1 MEVLEMTDVND
12 VIKARAR
19 LMRKDIGIASMLLS
33 LELVESTQHDTM
45 ATDGERIFYN
55 PEWVA
60 TISPEEIEAVLIHE
74 ALHVVFEHPCR
85 RGNRNHKLFNIA
97 CDYVIN
103 AYIVYDLGLS
113 LPEGGLLDR
122 KYHGMTAEQVYRIL
136 DTNDDAFEEAMQQAK
151 ASNGDGD
158 GDSES
163 QSSGGDTSEDSDDS
177 ETEEESLTG
186 KYSCDQ
192 DEESDSTESKQSG
205 NGSSK
210 YDEIPKLVGEVL
222 DGADEEGNVKT
233 QVELEELADSIRS
246 KIFLADKV
254 ASLTGTSSMRGAV
267 NDVKKV
273 HIDWIDKV
281 REFLT
286 GASEKQS
293 SWNRLNKRHSWRG
306 VNLPTQ
312 IGVASGGEIA
322 IAIDTS
328 CSVSQPELDYIGGA
342 VQLICEDLGIERVRV
357 CYCDTRV
364 HKNSQ
369 GEWWDIFELSQGED
383 IEFELRGGGGTD
395 FDPPFNLF
403 NDFSDDVDDVSA
415 FIYFTDGFGEVNAH
429 LEPDVPVFW
438 GITHERRYYPP
449 STEDIPFGEI
459 CPVDIS
465 GMHS

>member
-1 MEVLEMTDVND
+1 MTDINN

-33 LELVESTQHDTM
+33 LDLVESNQHDTM

-55 PEWVA
+55 PDWVE
-60 TISPEEIEAVLIHE
+60 TILPEEIEAVLIHE

-103 AYIVYDLGLS
+103 AYIVYDLRLS
-113 LPEGGLLDR
+113 LPEGGLLDK

-136 DTNDDAFEEAMQQAK
+136 DTNDDAFEDAMRQAK

-158 GDSES
+158 GDGES
-163 QSSGGDTSEDSDDS
+163 QSSGGDTSEESNGS

-186 KYSCDQ
+186 KYSS
-192 DEESDSTESKQSG
+192 EEGQETADTDSKQSG
-205 NGSSK
+205 NGGSK
-210 YDEIPKLVGEVL
+210 YDAIPTLVGEVL
-222 DGADEEGNVKT
+222 DGANEDGSIKT
-233 QVELEELADSIRS
+233 QVQMDELQNAIRS
-246 KIFLADKV
+246 KIFLADKT
-254 ASLTGTSSMRGAV
+254 ASISGSSSMRGAI
-267 NDVKKV
+267 NEVKSI
-273 HIDWIDKV
+273 HIDWIDRI

-286 GASEKQS
+286 GAFEKQS

-306 VNLPTQ
+306 INLPSQ
-312 IGVASGGEIA
+312 VGVASGGEIA

-328 CSVSQPELDYIGGA
+328 CSVSQPELDYVGGA
-342 VQLICEDLGIERVRV
+342 VQLICEDLGIEKVRV

-364 HKNSQ
+364 RKNSQ
-369 GEWWDIFELSQGED
+369 GEWWDVFELSQGED

-403 NDFSDDVDDVSA
+403 NDFSDDVDTVSA
-415 FIYFTDGFGEVNAH
+415 FIYFTDGFGEVNAD

-449 STEDIPFGEI
+449 STKDIPFGEI

>member
-1 MEVLEMTDVND
+1 MGVRKMTDINN

-33 LELVESTQHDTM
+33 LDLVESNQHDTM

-55 PEWVA
+55 PDWVE
-60 TISPEEIEAVLIHE
+60 TILPEEIEAVLIHE

-103 AYIVYDLGLS
+103 AYIIYDLRLS
-113 LPEGGLLDR
+113 LPEGGLLDK

-136 DTNDDAFEEAMQQAK
+136 DTNDDAFEDAMKQAR
-151 ASNGDGD
+151 ASV

-163 QSSGGDTSEDSDDS
+163 SGGESSEESNCS

-186 KYSCDQ
+186 KYSSEQGQETPCTD
-192 DEESDSTESKQSG
+192 SKQSG

-210 YDEIPKLVGEVL
+210 YDAIPTLVGEVL
-222 DGADEEGNVKT
+222 DGANEDGSIKT
-233 QVELEELADSIRS
+233 QVQMDELQNAIRS
-246 KIFLADKV
+246 KIFLADKT
-254 ASLTGTSSMRGAV
+254 ASMNGSSSMRGAI
-267 NDVKKV
+267 NEVKSV
-273 HIDWIDKV
+273 HIDWVDRI

-286 GASEKQS
+286 GAFEKQS

-306 VNLPTQ
+306 INLPNQ
-312 IGVASGGEIA
+312 VGVASGGEIA

-328 CSVSQPELDYIGGA
+328 CSVSQPELDYIGGCI
-342 VQLICEDLGIERVRV
+342 QLMCEELGIERVRI

-364 HKNSQ
+364 RKNSQ
-369 GEWWDIFELSQGED
+369 GEWWDIYDISQGED
-383 IEFELRGGGGTD
+383 IEFELRGGGGTE
-395 FDPPFNLF
+395 FNPPFNLF
-403 NDFSDDVDDVSA
+403 NDFSDDVEDVSA
-415 FIYFTDGFGEVNAH
+415 FIYFTDGYGEVDAD
-429 LEPDVPVFW
+429 LEPVVPVFW
-438 GITHERRYYPP
+438 GITHERHYHEPDRRY
-449 STEDIPFGEI
+449 IPFGEI